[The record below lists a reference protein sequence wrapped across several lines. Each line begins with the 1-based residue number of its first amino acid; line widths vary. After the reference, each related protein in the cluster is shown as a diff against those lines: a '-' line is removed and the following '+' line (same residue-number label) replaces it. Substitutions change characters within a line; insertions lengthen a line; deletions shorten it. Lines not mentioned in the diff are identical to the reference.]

1 MFRGDLFDVYQKR
14 ISSKLVEL
22 GKIELDILELYEGQ
36 WIEVNQMMEKGILQD
51 CNYDANA
58 YGLKVNDSL
67 FVFQLDG
74 LLPFLSSHEPYYIKD
89 SRKHH
94 SASRSFIVR
103 RLKNIC
109 SKFNVS
115 FIQPPVGIAII
126 YYGGRKSYD
135 VDNKHK
141 RMIINSVKGSLFK
154 DDTREILSTNIE
166 KYIPSEHEKTLIFV
180 GAADIIESEL
190 NTLVKRHNDIKT
202 YPDVIVGDIPFVTKK
217 EFNPP
222 KVEATNE
229 PIFNRNESFF

>member
-1 MFRGDLFDVYQKR
+1 MYKGDLFDVYQSR

-22 GKIELDILELYEGQ
+22 GKVELDILELYQNQ
-36 WIEVNQMMEKGILQD
+36 WVEVNEMMGKGDLQD

-74 LLPFLSSHEPYYIKD
+74 LLPFISSHEPYYIKD

-94 SASRSFIVR
+94 STSRRFIVR

-109 SKFNVS
+109 SKLNAA
-115 FIQPPVGIAII
+115 FIQSPVGIAII

-154 DDTREILSTNIE
+154 DDTRETVSINIE
-166 KYIPSEHEKTLIFV
+166 KYISFEQEKTLIFI
-180 GAADIIESEL
+180 GEADIIESEL
-190 NTLVKRHNDIKT
+190 NVLEKQYNDIKT
-202 YPDVIVGDIPFVTKK
+202 HQNVVVGDIPFVIR
-217 EFNPP
+217 NPDP
-222 KVEATNE
+222 SKIEVANE
-229 PIFNRNESFF
+229 PVFNKSESFF